1 MFKPDS
7 SVAVWGLGGV
17 GMAAILGCRSLKV
30 KQIIAI
36 DVVQSR
42 LGLALELGATHV
54 IDGRTPNVKEQISD
68 ITHGEMLDM
77 TIDASGVSSCVELAW
92 SCLAA
97 GGVHG
102 QLGGF
107 SPGTM
112 APIDLASGVHY
123 QKTLKGAIMGD
134 AYPPD
139 MVATLI
145 DMYKKG
151 ELLMEKICK
160 VFPVEKFKDAIAAM
174 HDGSV
179 IKPILVF
186 P

>member
-1 MFKPDS
+1 M
-7 SVAVWGLGGV
+7 
-17 GMAAILGCRSLKV
+17 
-30 KQIIAI
+30 
-36 DVVQSR
+36 
-42 LGLALELGATHV
+42 
-54 IDGRTPNVKEQISD
+54 KEQISD

-123 QKTLKGAIMGD
+123 QKTLKGASELD
-134 AYPPD
+134 LFF
-139 MVATLI
+139 LI
-145 DMYKKG
+145 YWKADL
-151 ELLMEKICK
+151 ELLCDSYGRRI
-160 VFPVEKFKDAIAAM
+160 
-174 HDGSV
+174 SS
-179 IKPILVF
+179 
-186 P
+186 